1 MAALTTNARSR
12 KGPTIGR
19 VYHHSLVGVKL
30 PKKSSVPGVFR
41 DACPR
46 GTFLTVQSPPRT
58 RRQTLRHHTLAG
70 YEIVAK
76 IKSGG
81 MAALYLG
88 RKTGAGGFAKYVA
101 IKVILDHMAEEP
113 ALVAMFLDEARLSAR
128 IEHPNVV
135 HIHEL
140 GEEDDKHFLVMEYVA
155 GCSLAQLQR
164 AVMKRGRR
172 LTPAVVAYVGM
183 QVAAGLHAAHETV
196 DDDGELLHVVHRDVS
211 PKNVL
216 IAYKGYVKLIDFGI
230 AKVRDASQSTSAG
243 SLKGT
248 IRYMSPEQAAGRSVD
263 RRSDVFS
270 LGIVLWEM
278 LTGRPLF
285 QAESELAALDMV
297 RSAAVPP
304 PSHFAPIPPALE
316 QVVMRMLRAN
326 PDERFGTTDEVQ
338 RALAAA
344 VPESLSFS
352 PQRLGELVA
361 ALLPAPSDAEL
372 DPSIVSALGR
382 PLPLHDPE
390 EVLGRLALPLDR
402 MSSETAEPTSGVSGA
417 MPRGWSQTPALT
429 PVPVGV
435 SDPGLLVSSPGTG
448 QTGQLSPLSTG
459 AGTATG
465 TATGTASGASRP
477 AWMWAAPLALLVLG
491 GIAAAAAWSLA
502 GPAEVEEV
510 AEVPAAPATPAGPPT
525 EVAQPAGALGT
536 GALGTGAPGT
546 GASGTGAS
554 GAGASAGAPTGAPA
568 SPAAQA
574 EPASAEADAPGRA
587 ARPRG
592 GAHRGREEPGAAR
605 GGGGADEPADGP
617 AEAPATS
624 PVVGR
629 RRPDT
634 HVTERPVISTE
645 F

>member
-1 MAALTTNARSR
+1 
-12 KGPTIGR
+12 
-19 VYHHSLVGVKL
+19 
-30 PKKSSVPGVFR
+30 
-41 DACPR
+41 
-46 GTFLTVQSPPRT
+46 VQSPRT
-58 RRQTLRHHTLAG
+58 RRHTLRHQTLAG

-113 ALVAMFLDEARLSAR
+113 TLVAMFLDEARLSAR

-164 AVMKRGRR
+164 AVMKRARR

-183 QVAAGLHAAHETV
+183 QVAAGLHAAHEAV
-196 DDDGELLHVVHRDVS
+196 DDDGVLLHVVHRDVS
-211 PKNVL
+211 PKNIL

-248 IRYMSPEQAAGRSVD
+248 IRYMSPEQAAGRNVD

-285 QAESELAALDMV
+285 QAENELAALDMV

-316 QVVMRMLRAN
+316 QVVMRMLRAS
-326 PDERFGTTDEVQ
+326 PDERFTTTDEVQ

-352 PQRLGELVA
+352 PQRLGELVS
-361 ALLPAPSDAEL
+361 ALLPAPSDADI

-382 PLPLHDPE
+382 PLPLHDAD
-390 EVLGRLALPLDR
+390 EVLGRLAIPLDLP
-402 MSSETAEPTSGVSGA
+402 SSETAEPTSGVSGA
-417 MPRGWSQTPALT
+417 VPRGWGQPASLT
-429 PVPVGV
+429 PVPLGA
-435 SDPGLLVSSPGTG
+435 SDPGLFVSSPGTG
-448 QTGQLSPLSTG
+448 QTGQLSPVRSGTG
-459 AGTATG
+459 MTGSGMTGSGMTG
-465 TATGTASGASRP
+465 TGMTGTGMTGTGTQLP
-477 AWMWAAPLALLVLG
+477 TWAWVAPLALVVLG
-491 GIAAAAAWSLA
+491 GIAAAAAWSMA
-502 GPAEVEEV
+502 GSGAEQATTVPAVPTAPATAPAAVVEAAAVEAPTPSEPAAGTQGV
-510 AEVPAAPATPAGPPT
+510 EAAPAS
-525 EVAQPAGALGT
+525 Q
-536 GALGTGAPGT
+536 
-546 GASGTGAS
+546 
-554 GAGASAGAPTGAPA
+554 
-568 SPAAQA
+568 
-574 EPASAEADAPGRA
+574 EPDVPGRA
-587 ARPRG
+587 ARPRAGARRGHEGSAGASG
-592 GAHRGREEPGAAR
+592 GSASATGSAPGSAT
-605 GGGGADEPADGP
+605 GEPAGEP
-617 AEAPATS
+617 ERGTS
-624 PVVGR
+624 TIVGR